1 MTKKERIHAEIERLN
16 EASLDEVYALI
27 QRLTEAEAATARKPG
42 VLSRLQR
49 IKINAPEDFAAN
61 LDLYLSGE
69 KQLASSEDSG

>member
-61 LDLYLSGE
+61 LDLYLTGE